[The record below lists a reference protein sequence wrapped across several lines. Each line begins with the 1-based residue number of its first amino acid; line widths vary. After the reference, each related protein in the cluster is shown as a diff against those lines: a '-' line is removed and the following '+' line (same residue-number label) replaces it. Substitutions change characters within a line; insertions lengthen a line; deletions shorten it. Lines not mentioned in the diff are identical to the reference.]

1 MRWELAIA
9 AVAGFAIVW
18 GCQTWVLN
26 QFIQQVVKPDMR
38 LRTTEELSQLTRI
51 DMAGMVKLL
60 EIANGLLTAVLA
72 VLVFK

>member
-60 EIANGLLTAVLA
+60 EIANGLLAAVLA

>member
-9 AVAGFAIVW
+9 VFAGFAIVW
-18 GCQTWVLN
+18 RCQTWVLN
-26 QFIQQVVKPDMR
+26 QFIQQVVKPDLR

-51 DMAGMVKLL
+51 DMAGVVKLL
-60 EIANGLLTAVLA
+60 EIANGLLAAILA

>member
-26 QFIQQVVKPDMR
+26 QFIEQVVKPDMR
-38 LRTTEELSQLTRI
+38 LRTTEEFSQLTRI
-51 DMAGMVKLL
+51 DMAGVVKLL
-60 EIANGLLTAVLA
+60 EIANGLLAAVLA

>member
-26 QFIQQVVKPDMR
+26 QFIEQVVKPVMR
-38 LRTTEELSQLTRI
+38 LRTTEEFSQLTRI
-51 DMAGMVKLL
+51 DMAGVVKLL
-60 EIANGLLTAVLA
+60 EIANGLLAAVLA